1 MGHHMTGGNMP
12 GLSQEG
18 ADEIHAHAVDW
29 LLARD
34 DAKTWSEQDQAHLDS
49 WLNESSAHLLA
60 YWRAKSGWRRTE
72 VLTAMR
78 PFRSQNAAPTRQ
90 RWTRWRLSIVAASIT
105 AVVIAG
111 AIAVYWNTP
120 RYQTYATAVGGRE
133 TLMLGDGSEVEL
145 NTDTVVRVPKGA
157 GHRQIIL
164 DKGEAYFQIKHDAQ
178 SPFVVETGAGRVVD
192 LGTKFVIRQRLNDVQ
207 VALIAG
213 SARYEGASSGGARRS
228 VILVPGDVVLATA
241 DSVSLVKKPAS
252 DLRTALSWRQG
263 KLIFRHATLGDAVA
277 EFNRYNDEKLII
289 GDASIAGIEIRGT
302 FRTAD
307 VALFAA
313 MTKQALGLQAL
324 KRGDEIIIT
333 R

>member
-1 MGHHMTGGNMP
+1 MTGGNVP
-12 GLSQEG
+12 RVSQES
-18 ADEIHAHAVDW
+18 ADEIHARAVDW
-29 LLARD
+29 LLARE
-34 DAKTWSEQDQAHLDS
+34 DADAWSEQDQARLDS

-60 YWRAKSGWRRTE
+60 YWRAKSGWRRTD
-72 VLTAMR
+72 VLAAMR
-78 PFRSQNAAPTRQ
+78 PFRPQNATTTQ
-90 RWTRWRLSIVAASIT
+90 ERWTRWRLSIVAASII

-111 AIAVYWNTP
+111 AIVTYWNTP

-178 SPFVVETGAGRVVD
+178 NPFVVETGDGRVVD
-192 LGTKFVIRQRLNDVQ
+192 LGTEFVVRQRPNDTQ
-207 VALIAG
+207 VALIEG
-213 SARYEGASSGGARRS
+213 SARYEGAASGGVRRS
-228 VILVPGDVVLATA
+228 VILAPGDVVLATA
-241 DSVSLVKKPAS
+241 DSVSLAKKPAS
-252 DLRTALSWRQG
+252 DLQMALGWRQG
-263 KLIFRHATLGDAVA
+263 KLIFRHATLTDAVA
-277 EFNRYNDEKLII
+277 EFNRYNDEKLVI
-289 GDASIAGIEIRGT
+289 GDASIADLEIRGT

-307 VALFAA
+307 VALFAT

-324 KRGDEIIIT
+324 RRGNEIIIT